1 MIKLYS
7 FGKNLGLADPSPF
20 VLKVDL
26 FMKLAGIDFET
37 VPGAQNLRTAP
48 KGKLPYIKDG
58 SEIIADSFFIINYL
72 NEKYNLTLDS
82 GLTEQD
88 KAIATLISKSIE
100 ENLYWCIIYS
110 RWLQDDTWPIIKQTF
125 FADMPFPL
133 NTLVPIIA
141 KKGIQSAFKKHGMGN
156 HNNEEI
162 LTIAKSS
169 LSSLSDLL
177 SDKDYFFNNKPSSFD
192 ATAFAFLS
200 QITISTISNPLSDLA
215 RSYDNLVRYCER
227 IQKQYYDS

>member
-1 MIKLYS
+1 
-7 FGKNLGLADPSPF
+7 
-20 VLKVDL
+20 
-26 FMKLAGIDFET
+26 
-37 VPGAQNLRTAP
+37 
-48 KGKLPYIKDG
+48 
-58 SEIIADSFFIINYL
+58 
-72 NEKYNLTLDS
+72 
-82 GLTEQD
+82 
-88 KAIATLISKSIE
+88 
-100 ENLYWCIIYS
+100 
-110 RWLQDDTWPIIKQTF
+110 
-125 FADMPFPL
+125 
-133 NTLVPIIA
+133 
-141 KKGIQSAFKKHGMGN
+141 MGN